1 MKITFPKTASLLVAA
16 LAIFCAPSALFA
28 QTAPNIPDSLHTW
41 DGPPGSGPS
50 NDWFDAGNWDNPGV
64 DTVPGSGDNTQINNS
79 GTARITG
86 SGLASTNVLTL
97 GNGVGESGTLRVID
111 TSSLK
116 TFGNFIVGD
125 AGTGTVFIKDQAK
138 VVAVGTNLII
148 GRQLGSLG
156 SVDVTGTF
164 SRGAPNDFNLTS
176 DNNTIVGDSSELMNT
191 LDIHNGGR
199 VATGNNAIIGNNA
212 GSNGFARV
220 GDDGPNSESYW
231 FIQNNLFVG
240 NDGTGEFRIRDGGF
254 AGTADGNTFI
264 GNASTGVGVMSVEGT
279 GLLDGPSLFTTNN
292 LFVGDAGDGTL
303 RIRDVGLVNAS
314 GRVVAGNQSMSTG
327 HIDVSGDYMGGSSDY
342 NLLSGGNTVIGG
354 SGDGHMDI
362 HDGGRVFTGGTG
374 FIGDNSDG
382 TGVVRVGTDGPNS
395 ESFWRIS
402 PFGPITANNTV
413 SNDRADSVIAGNIPS
428 GNPSNLI
435 VGNNGN
441 GTLVIHDGGL
451 VNVHGNVY
459 IGRNSGSMG
468 RVSVDG
474 SSPLGG
480 NSELLSFGPN
490 GVFVGGDTAGPGG
503 DGALR
508 LTNGGTVTAAAG
520 LTVWGPGSGNKGLLE
535 VDHTYVINAP
545 ITFDGGRL
553 RFLDDTTFTN
563 DAVLGTTQ
571 MEDGVFVDTNGT
583 TSTLTGIFSGGGE
596 LTKRDAGTL
605 IIPVGTA
612 EIYTGDTVVHE
623 GTLQLD
629 GSVTSNTFVQTNGTL
644 TGIGTIFGNLH
655 NNGVVAPGDSPGTL
669 SVVGNYVQTST
680 ADFSAEVGGLV
691 SGVDSDLLT
700 MTGTGSLD
708 GSIHVIR
715 INNFNPVPGDRVTVL
730 NADGG
735 LGGTQ
740 FATFV
745 PVGWLGLIQPT
756 LDYNDNPDHVDVVF
770 ELTSSFASQ
779 GLTRNEIC
787 VGQNLDA
794 AVDLIN
800 SNEAAHNLI
809 GIIGQVPVDELPAVF
824 DLIAPEELASIYEIS
839 FQHGIMEMTNYRNR
853 MSDIRA
859 EARGY
864 CEAPQ
869 PVVDSSYAK
878 GSDGKTVLDG
888 KTTLP
893 DKTVAPVADTCPDK
907 RYGMFATGYGQGVS
921 VGDDDSNEVHG
932 YDIMTGGFSTGF
944 DALVTHNFA
953 VGIGGGYASSS
964 ADLVNDGRVN
974 VETTYVA
981 GYATWFSGGFYV
993 DGAASFGWN
1002 SIDTKRL
1009 GFGGFEDGAT
1019 DGAEF
1024 NGIIGGGY
1032 DWKTHCWTIGPFATF
1047 HYTYVEFDSFDEH
1060 GNSVAPLHFPDQ
1072 NQDAERGSVGLKV
1085 AYDMTRGNIIFRPEV
1100 RAAFQHEFGN
1110 TDYPIQWSF
1119 RDITDEHICDAFGPS
1134 TGQDSAL
1141 IDAGFSLILG
1151 KCHDVSAFAFYSG
1164 NIGRDNDTRNGVTGG
1179 LRLSF

>member
-1 MKITFPKTASLLVAA
+1 MNITFSKTTASLLVGA
-16 LAIFCAPSALFA
+16 LAILCAPSALFA
-28 QTAPNIPDSLHTW
+28 QDIDMGMPARAARPSGPISPAVPDANRFW
-41 DGPPGSGPS
+41 QGPPGIGP
-50 NDWFDAGNWDNPGV
+50 NDNWFNANNWGPVNAVPTTSDNAF
-64 DTVPGSGDNTQINNS
+64 INNT
-79 GTARITG
+79 GTARIPTNGGTG
-86 SGLASTNVLTL
+86 AVAKNV
-97 GNGVGESGTLRVID
+97 NVGDTFFDIGTLRVVD
-111 TSSLK
+111 SGTL
-116 TFGNFIVGD
+116 TVGVD
-125 AGTGTVFIKDQAK
+125 PTLAG
-138 VVAVGTNLII
+138 NLII
-148 GRQLGSLG
+148 ANDGIGSA
-156 SVDVTGTF
+156 VFRDDAVVT
-164 SRGAPNDFNLTS
+164 DFNGT
-176 DNNTIVGDSSELMNT
+176 
-191 LDIHNGGR
+191 
-199 VATGNNAIIGNNA
+199 IGNLADGLGDVLVRDNA
-212 GSNGFARV
+212 VWTN
-220 GDDGPNSESYW
+220 N
-231 FIQNNLFVG
+231 NNLFV
-240 NDGTGEFRIRDGGF
+240 
-254 AGTADGNTFI
+254 A
-264 GNASTGVGVMSVEGT
+264 
-279 GLLDGPSLFTTNN
+279 
-292 LFVGDAGDGTL
+292 DAGGGANGAGSLDIQDVAKVTAG
-303 RIRDVGLVNAS
+303 RIVVGRQTNS
-314 GRVVAGNQSMSTG
+314 IGRV
-327 HIDVSGDYMGGSSDY
+327 DVSGTYMAGSSDY
-342 NLLSGGNTVIGG
+342 NLTSGGDTVIGG
-354 SGDGHMDI
+354 SGEGHMDI
-362 HDGGRVFTGGTG
+362 HDGGRVNTNVRGI
-374 FIGDNSDG
+374 IGDNSDG

-395 ESFWRIS
+395 ESFWRIG
-402 PFGPITANNTV
+402 PDPGPITASNTV
-413 SNDRADSVIAGNIPS
+413 GSERSNSGIVGNVPD
-428 GNPSNLI
+428 GVAPVLI
-435 VGNNGN
+435 VGRDGN
-441 GTLVIHDGGL
+441 GTLNIHDGGL
-451 VNVHGNVY
+451 VFVDSGNGDTF
-459 IGRNSGSMG
+459 IGRNAGSMG
-468 RVSVDG
+468 RVSIDG
-474 SSPLGG
+474 TGTGAFMGNGFSSDSTLKTR
-480 NSELLSFGPN
+480 S
-490 GVFVGGDTAGPGG
+490 VFVGGTGAGPGG

-508 LTNGGTVTAAAG
+508 LTNNGTLAASN
-520 LTVWGPGSGNKGLLE
+520 LTVWGPGTGNKGLLE
-535 VDHTYVINAP
+535 VDHSYIITGTDGMSATN

-553 RFLDDTTFTN
+553 RFLDDTTFSN
-563 DAVLGTTQ
+563 NAVLGTTQ

-596 LTKRDAGTL
+596 LTKRDTGTL
-605 IIPVGTA
+605 IIPVGTD
-612 EIYTGDTVVHE
+612 ELYTGDTVVHE
-623 GTLQLD
+623 GLLLID
-629 GSVTSNTFVQTNGTL
+629 GSVAADARVQVDGTL
-644 TGIGTIFGNLH
+644 GGIGTIGGNLH

-669 SVVGNYVQTST
+669 TVLGNYTQTST
-680 ADFSAEVGGLV
+680 ADFSAEVGGLN

-700 MTGTGSLD
+700 MGGTGSLD

-787 VGQNLDA
+787 VGENLDA
-794 AVDLIN
+794 ALDLVN

-809 GIIGQVPVDELPAVF
+809 GIIGQVPTADLPAVF
-824 DLIAPEELASIYEIS
+824 DLLAPEELASIYEIS

-864 CEAPQ
+864 CEVEAAPQ
-869 PVVDSSYAK
+869 PMEMRP
-878 GSDGKTVLDG
+878 DGKTVLDG
-888 KTTLP
+888 KQ
-893 DKTVAPVADTCPDK
+893 DKNPVVETCPDK

-1009 GFGGFEDGAT
+1009 GFGGFEDGST

-1100 RAAFQHEFGN
+1100 RAAFQHEFN
-1110 TDYPIQWSF
+1110 STDYSIAWSF

-1164 NIGRDNDTRNGVTGG
+1164 NIGRENDTRNGVTGG
-1179 LRLSF
+1179 LRLAF